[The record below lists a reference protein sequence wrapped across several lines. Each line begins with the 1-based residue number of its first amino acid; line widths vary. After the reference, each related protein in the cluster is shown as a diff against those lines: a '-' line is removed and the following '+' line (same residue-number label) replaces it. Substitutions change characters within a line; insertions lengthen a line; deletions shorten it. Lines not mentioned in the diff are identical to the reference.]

1 MTSRSLIAKNASLA
15 GCSIC
20 HLLCRIPEK
29 KDPENTFCPRCGAV
43 LHIRK
48 PMSIGR
54 TWALIVAA
62 VILYVPAN
70 FFPITRITSFGS
82 TQSDTIISGVVY
94 FIQSGMW
101 LIAAVIFT
109 ASVLIPIFKL
119 IILIFLLVSIRHRS
133 EWRPVER
140 ARLYRLIE
148 GIGRWSMVDI
158 FVVTILVAL
167 VQLGNTATIE
177 AGPGAVFFAAVVII
191 TMAASMSFDP
201 RLIWDEKE
209 ESYE

>member
-1 MTSRSLIAKNASLA
+1 MTSLTARNASLA

-20 HLLCRIPEK
+20 HLLCRISEK
-29 KDPENTFCPRCGAV
+29 KDSENTFCPRCGAV
-43 LHIRK
+43 LHMRK
-48 PMSIGR
+48 PKSIGR
-54 TWALIVAA
+54 TWALIIAA
-62 VILYVPAN
+62 VILYIPAN
-70 FFPITRITSFGS
+70 LFPITRITSFGV

-101 LIAAVIFT
+101 LIAAVIFV
-109 ASVLIPIFKL
+109 ASVLIPIFKI

-133 EWRPVER
+133 EWRPSER
-140 ARLYRLIE
+140 ARLYRFIE

-167 VQLGNTATIE
+167 VQVGNAATIE

-191 TMAASMSFDP
+191 TMVASMSFDP

-209 ESYE
+209 KSYE